1 MEPLHGGDEVA
12 KPPAELT
19 RIPGDLLA
27 RAVRDVLL
35 FYFIFKLEI
44 GGDLYVTR
52 KY

>member
-27 RAVRDVLL
+27 RAVRDVFVIL
-35 FYFIFKLEI
+35 FYF
-44 GGDLYVTR
+44 
-52 KY
+52 